1 MALTIPPNKNTKE
14 DKLLVQRAKEG
25 DSKAFERLMKKYRK
39 SVYYMILRMVR
50 NADDADDLTQEAFAK
65 AFTSIHN
72 FDAKFAFSTWLFRI
86 ASNNSID
93 YVRKKRLTTV
103 SINGDKEG
111 EDGGTIQIDIKD
123 GALDPEEVQLKQQR
137 HQYLRMALD
146 RIPESFR
153 KLVEL
158 RYFDELSYEEIA
170 QHLEIPLGTVK
181 AKLFRS
187 RELIEEEMKKV
198 IHDL

>member
-65 AFTSIHN
+65 AFTSINN